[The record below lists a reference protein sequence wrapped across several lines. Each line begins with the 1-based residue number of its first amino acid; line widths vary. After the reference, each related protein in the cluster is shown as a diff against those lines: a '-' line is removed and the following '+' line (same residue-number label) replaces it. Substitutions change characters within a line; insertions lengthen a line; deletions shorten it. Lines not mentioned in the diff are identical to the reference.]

1 MPPTTCFST
10 AREGGRSP
18 AQIIPLITVSTTASL
33 EYQAG
38 SPLSRPLADQPRIVP
53 ARSGTKISPGAATT
67 PIRSSMLVLR
77 AGLLSE
83 RRPCA
88 APRSSRSSAQASG
101 RERPDWL
108 LLEICPPTTEAGDIR
123 TMRSSRSRQASKP
136 PTGAKITAGKVSVSG
151 WLAAP
156 SGSVPLGRT
165 ASARQAPQP
174 VHSGRSR
181 PRLPPTPGQDSR

>member
-1 MPPTTCFST
+1 MMDVVDHPLEPSAGRPRREQRERSSSAQSRAHLHCCLSLLSMGREDLRLPPTTCFST

-53 ARSGTKISPGAATT
+53 ARSGAKISPAAATT

-136 PTGAKITAGKVSVSG
+136 PTGAKIY
-151 WLAAP
+151 
-156 SGSVPLGRT
+156 R
-165 ASARQAPQP
+165 R
-174 VHSGRSR
+174 
-181 PRLPPTPGQDSR
+181 